1 MSNWYVQTGKDSDI
15 VISSR
20 IRLARNI
27 KGIPFTT
34 KCKPEDLEKVINIMN
49 NEVNSLGYGLKLFRM
64 DKIDNVTKLSLIEK
78 HLISPEFVAKTENSI
93 TQNLKAILL
102 NDDENIC
109 IMVNKEDHLRIQVFS
124 AGLDLEN
131 LKNLIVEI
139 DEKIDEA
146 CHYSC
151 DRKYGYLTTC
161 PTHVG
166 TGMKVSV
173 MVHLPA
179 LTITGNI
186 NKVLQIVNSFGMNI
200 RGLYGEGTQSLGN
213 IYQISNNQS
222 LGLTEDEIVK
232 NLNIITS
239 KIIEQ
244 ERLARKNLTK
254 EPLELEDRICRS
266 YGILTNARKL
276 TSEECLKLWS
286 DVKLGMD
293 LGIIEGLTDLKVNK
307 IRINSQSGNLQKY
320 LGNNLNAYERDIER
334 PKIIKQIIL
343 EN

>member
-49 NEVNSLGYGLKLFRM
+49 NEVHSLGYGLKLFRM

-161 PTHVG
+161 PTNVG
-166 TGMKVSV
+166 TGMKASV

>member
-1 MSNWYVQTGKDSDI
+1 
-15 VISSR
+15 
-20 IRLARNI
+20 
-27 KGIPFTT
+27 
-34 KCKPEDLEKVINIMN
+34 MN

-146 CHYSC
+146 CHYAC

-161 PTHVG
+161 PTNVG
-166 TGMKVSV
+166 TGMKASV

>member
-78 HLISPEFVAKTENSI
+78 HLISPEFVAKTEKSI

-146 CHYSC
+146 CHYAC

-161 PTHVG
+161 PTNVG

>member
-1 MSNWYVQTGKDSDI
+1 MSNWYIQTGRDSDI

-20 IRLARNI
+20 VRLARNI
-27 KGIPFTT
+27 KGIPFIT
-34 KCKPEDLEKVINIMN
+34 KCKQEDLENVIEIINNIVN
-49 NEVNSLGYGLKLFRM
+49 NLGYGLKLFKM
-64 DKIDNVTKLSLIEK
+64 DKIDNVTKLSLVEK
-78 HLISPEFVAKTENSI
+78 HLISPEFVSKTENSV
-93 TQNLKAILL
+93 TQNSKAILL
-102 NDDENIC
+102 NEDENIC
-109 IMVNKEDHLRIQVFS
+109 IMINEEDHLRIQVFS

-139 DEKIDEA
+139 DEKIDEV

-151 DRKYGYLTTC
+151 SEKYGYLTAC
-161 PTHVG
+161 PTNVG
-166 TGMKVSV
+166 TGMRASV

-179 LTITGNI
+179 LTMTGNI

-200 RGLYGEGTQSLGN
+200 RGLYGEGTQSVGN
-213 IYQISNNQS
+213 VYQISNNQS

-232 NLNIITS
+232 NLNAITS

-254 EPLELEDRICRS
+254 DSIDLEDRICRS
-266 YGILTNARKL
+266 YGILTNARRL

-307 IRINSQSGNLQKY
+307 IQIYSQSGNLQKY
-320 LGNNLNAYERDIER
+320 LGNQLNAYERDIER
-334 PKIIKQIIL
+334 PKLIKKIIA

>member
-161 PTHVG
+161 PTNVG

>member
-161 PTHVG
+161 PPNVG

>member
-49 NEVNSLGYGLKLFRM
+49 NEVNSLGYGLELFRM

-161 PTHVG
+161 PTNVG

>member
-49 NEVNSLGYGLKLFRM
+49 NEVNSLGYGLKLFRI

-161 PTHVG
+161 PTNVG

>member
-78 HLISPEFVAKTENSI
+78 HLISPEFVAKTEKSI

-124 AGLDLEN
+124 VGLDLEN

-146 CHYSC
+146 CHYAC

-161 PTHVG
+161 PTNVG
-166 TGMKVSV
+166 TGMKASV

>member
-78 HLISPEFVAKTENSI
+78 HLISPEFVTKTENSI

-146 CHYSC
+146 CHYAC
-151 DRKYGYLTTC
+151 DKKYGYLTTC
-161 PTHVG
+161 PTNVG
-166 TGMKVSV
+166 TGMRASV

-186 NKVLQIVNSFGMNI
+186 NKVLQIVNNFGMNI

-320 LGNNLNAYERDIER
+320 LGNNLNAYEREIER
-334 PKIIKQIIL
+334 PKVIKQIIS

>member
-78 HLISPEFVAKTENSI
+78 HLISPEFVTKTENSI

-146 CHYSC
+146 CHYAC

-161 PTHVG
+161 PTNVG
-166 TGMKVSV
+166 TGMKASV

>member
-34 KCKPEDLEKVINIMN
+34 KCKPEDLEKVINVMN

-93 TQNLKAILL
+93 TQHLKAILL

-139 DEKIDEA
+139 DEKIDKA
-146 CHYSC
+146 CHYAC

-161 PTHVG
+161 PTNVG
-166 TGMKVSV
+166 TGMKASV

>member
-49 NEVNSLGYGLKLFRM
+49 NEVNSLGYGLKIFRM

-161 PTHVG
+161 PTNVG

>member
-131 LKNLIVEI
+131 LKKLIVEI

-161 PTHVG
+161 PTNVG

>member
-78 HLISPEFVAKTENSI
+78 HLISPEFVAKTEKSI

-161 PTHVG
+161 PTNVG

-320 LGNNLNAYERDIER
+320 LENNLNAYERDIER

>member
-1 MSNWYVQTGKDSDI
+1 MSNWYVQTGKDLDI

-161 PTHVG
+161 PTNVG

>member
-146 CHYSC
+146 CHDSC

-161 PTHVG
+161 PTNVG

>member
-78 HLISPEFVAKTENSI
+78 HLISPEFVAKTEKSI

-146 CHYSC
+146 CHYAC

-161 PTHVG
+161 PTNVG
-166 TGMKVSV
+166 TGMKASV

-186 NKVLQIVNSFGMNI
+186 NKVLQIVNSFGMNM

>member
-146 CHYSC
+146 CYYAC

-161 PTHVG
+161 PTNVG
-166 TGMKVSV
+166 TGMKASV

>member
-146 CHYSC
+146 C

-161 PTHVG
+161 PTNVG

>member
-78 HLISPEFVAKTENSI
+78 HLISPEFVAKTEKSI

-161 PTHVG
+161 PTNVG

>member
-34 KCKPEDLEKVINIMN
+34 KCKPEDLEKVINVMN

-78 HLISPEFVAKTENSI
+78 HLISPEFVAKAENSI
-93 TQNLKAILL
+93 TQHLKAILL

-146 CHYSC
+146 CHYAC

-161 PTHVG
+161 PTNVG
-166 TGMKVSV
+166 TGMKASV

>member
-78 HLISPEFVAKTENSI
+78 HLISPEFVAKTEKSI

-146 CHYSC
+146 CHYAC

-161 PTHVG
+161 PTNVG
-166 TGMKVSV
+166 TGMKASV

-254 EPLELEDRICRS
+254 EPLALEDRICRS

>member
-146 CHYSC
+146 CHYAC

-161 PTHVG
+161 PTNVG

>member
-34 KCKPEDLEKVINIMN
+34 KCKTEDLEKVINIMN

-146 CHYSC
+146 CHYAC

-161 PTHVG
+161 PTNVG
-166 TGMKVSV
+166 TGMKASV

>member
-161 PTHVG
+161 PTNVG

-320 LGNNLNAYERDIER
+320 LGNNLHAYERDIER

>member
-1 MSNWYVQTGKDSDI
+1 M
-15 VISSR
+15 
-20 IRLARNI
+20 
-27 KGIPFTT
+27 
-34 KCKPEDLEKVINIMN
+34 
-49 NEVNSLGYGLKLFRM
+49 
-64 DKIDNVTKLSLIEK
+64 
-78 HLISPEFVAKTENSI
+78 
-93 TQNLKAILL
+93 
-102 NDDENIC
+102 
-109 IMVNKEDHLRIQVFS
+109 
-124 AGLDLEN
+124 
-131 LKNLIVEI
+131 EI

-161 PTHVG
+161 PTNVG
-166 TGMKVSV
+166 TGMKASV

>member
-78 HLISPEFVAKTENSI
+78 HLISPEFVAKTEKSI

-161 PTHVG
+161 PTNVG
-166 TGMKVSV
+166 TGMKASV

>member
-161 PTHVG
+161 PTNVG

-266 YGILTNARKL
+266 YGVLTNARKL

>member
-1 MSNWYVQTGKDSDI
+1 MSNWYLQNGRDSDV

-20 IRLARNI
+20 VRLVRNLNGFKFLKKCSKEEQEKVLEKI
-27 KGIPFTT
+27 KEIVPSIGHELKYINL
-34 KCKPEDLEKVINIMN
+34 EDLDDI
-49 NEVNSLGYGLKLFRM
+49 
-64 DKIDNVTKLSLIEK
+64 TKLSLVEK
-78 HLISPEFVAKTENSI
+78 HLISPEFISKNDNTI

-109 IMVNKEDHLRIQVFS
+109 IMINEEDHLRIQVLG
-124 AGLDLEN
+124 AGLDLES

-146 CHYSC
+146 CHYAC
-151 DRKYGYLTTC
+151 NEKYGYLTAC
-161 PTHVG
+161 PTNVG
-166 TGMKVSV
+166 TGMRASV

-179 LTITGNI
+179 LTMTGNI
-186 NKVLQIVNSFGMNI
+186 NKVLQIVNNFGMNI
-200 RGLYGEGTQSLGN
+200 RGLYGEGSQSVGN

-222 LGLTEDEIVK
+222 LGLTEDEIIK

-293 LGIIEGLTDLKVNK
+293 LGIIDGLTDLKVNK
-307 IRINSQSGNLQKY
+307 IKIYSQSGNLQKY
-320 LGNNLNAYERDIER
+320 LGNQLNAYERDIER
-334 PKIIKQIIL
+334 PKLINKIIN

>member
-1 MSNWYVQTGKDSDI
+1 MLNWYLQSGKDSDVI
-15 VISSR
+15 ISSR

-146 CHYSC
+146 CHYAC

-161 PTHVG
+161 PTNVG
-166 TGMKVSV
+166 TGMKASV

>member
-146 CHYSC
+146 CHYAC

-161 PTHVG
+161 PTNVG
-166 TGMKVSV
+166 TGMKASV

>member
-161 PTHVG
+161 PTNVG
-166 TGMKVSV
+166 TGMKASV

-222 LGLTEDEIVK
+222 WGLTEDEIVK

-266 YGILTNARKL
+266 YGIWTNARKL